1 MVSLSRNADFKSFRQ
16 NYTKAKDSLLHTAK
30 ASFLFRA
37 LYTAILDKWD
47 PLRSLSVSEKQSV
60 KSDMGQWNHVLFWS
74 MPKKRRR
81 LSLPFKI
88 WNLSWIHGPYADAG
102 MLLGIWGFLADE
114 YNMAKVL
121 LGCKEKPEKNKD
133 VLSLVT
139 YCGVRML
146 F

>member
-1 MVSLSRNADFKSFRQ
+1 MA
-16 NYTKAKDSLLHTAK
+16 H
-30 ASFLFRA
+30 
-37 LYTAILDKWD
+37 
-47 PLRSLSVSEKQSV
+47 
-60 KSDMGQWNHVLFWS
+60 
-74 MPKKRRR
+74 
-81 LSLPFKI
+81 
-88 WNLSWIHGPYADAG
+88 ADAG

-114 YNMAKVL
+114 YKMAKAL